1 MIATRLYRAAL
12 LSSPCRARHIM
23 PWGRSI
29 KTATELS
36 LFLEN
41 KPGAL
46 ATILADF
53 KKHQVNLEA
62 ISIVDHTDHAL
73 VRMVVTDRV
82 RAVDLL
88 EGAGLL
94 VIETTVLRIE
104 ASNRPGAL
112 GDVCARLA
120 RAKINIQYLYGSVG
134 ISTRAWLFVR
144 VSDLSRAKR
153 ALER

>member
-1 MIATRLYRAAL
+1 M
-12 LSSPCRARHIM
+12 
-23 PWGRSI
+23 

-46 ATILADF
+46 ASILADF
-53 KKHQVNLEA
+53 KKHRLNLEA
-62 ISIVDHTDHAL
+62 ITIVDHTDHAL
-73 VRMVVTDRV
+73 VRMIVTDKK
-82 RAVDLL
+82 RALHVL

-94 VIETTVLRIE
+94 VIEAGVQRVE

-112 GDVCARLA
+112 GEVCDRLA

-134 ISTRAWLFVR
+134 ISTRACLYLR
-144 VSDLSRAKR
+144 VSDLARAKKV
-153 ALER
+153 LEQ

>member
-1 MIATRLYRAAL
+1 M
-12 LSSPCRARHIM
+12 
-23 PWGRSI
+23 

-46 ATILADF
+46 SAILGDF
-53 KKHQVNLEA
+53 KKQHINLEA
-62 ISIVDHTDHAL
+62 ITVVDHTDHAL
-73 VRMVVTDRV
+73 VRMIVSDKK
-82 RAVDLL
+82 RALEAL

-94 VIETTVLRIE
+94 VIEATLLRIE

-112 GDVCARLA
+112 GEICARLA

-134 ISTRAWLFVR
+134 ISTRACLFLR
-144 VSDLSRAKR
+144 VSDVARAKK

>member
-1 MIATRLYRAAL
+1 M
-12 LSSPCRARHIM
+12 
-23 PWGRSI
+23 

-46 ATILADF
+46 AAILADF
-53 KKHQVNLEA
+53 KKHQLNLEA
-62 ISIVDHTDHAL
+62 IAVVDHTDHAL
-73 VRMVVTDRV
+73 VRLIVGDKK
-82 RAVDLL
+82 RALHVL

-94 VIETTVLRIE
+94 VIEATVLRIE

-112 GDVCARLA
+112 GELCARLA

-134 ISTRAWLFVR
+134 ISTSACLFLR
-144 VSDLSRAKR
+144 VSDVARARKV
-153 ALER
+153 LER

>member
-1 MIATRLYRAAL
+1 M
-12 LSSPCRARHIM
+12 
-23 PWGRSI
+23 

-46 ATILADF
+46 AAILADF

-62 ISIVDHTDHAL
+62 ISVLDHTDHAL
-73 VRMVVTDRV
+73 VRLVVNDKK
-82 RAVDLL
+82 RALDVL

-94 VIETTVLRIE
+94 VIEATLLRVE

-112 GDVCARLA
+112 GEMCARLA
-120 RAKINIQYLYGSVG
+120 KAKINIQYMYGSVG
-134 ISTRAWLFVR
+134 ISTRACLYLR
-144 VSDLSRAKR
+144 VSDPARAKR

>member
-1 MIATRLYRAAL
+1 M
-12 LSSPCRARHIM
+12 
-23 PWGRSI
+23 

-46 ATILADF
+46 AAILADF
-53 KKHQVNLEA
+53 KKHQLNLEA
-62 ISIVDHTDHAL
+62 IAVVDHTDHAL
-73 VRMVVTDRV
+73 VRLIVGDKK
-82 RAVDLL
+82 RALHVL

-94 VIETTVLRIE
+94 VIEATVLRIE

-112 GDVCARLA
+112 GELCARLA

-134 ISTRAWLFVR
+134 ISTRACLFLR
-144 VSDLSRAKR
+144 VSDVAGARRVLDR
-153 ALER
+153 

>member
-1 MIATRLYRAAL
+1 M
-12 LSSPCRARHIM
+12 
-23 PWGRSI
+23 

-46 ATILADF
+46 AAILADF

-62 ISIVDHTDHAL
+62 ITIVDHTDHAL
-73 VRMVVTDRV
+73 VRMIVTDKK
-82 RAVDLL
+82 RALEVL
-88 EGAGLL
+88 EGSGLL
-94 VIETTVLRIE
+94 VIEAKVLRIE

-112 GDVCARLA
+112 GEVCDRLA

-134 ISTRAWLFVR
+134 ISTRACLFLR
-144 VSDLSRAKR
+144 VSDLDRAKKVLAR
-153 ALER
+153 